1 MMLRVLLSFI
11 LVGVSTGL
19 LRSLLRPFE
28 LILVRDNSKCSVVSI
43 RHAQLHKGL
52 LEESGNYV
60 IEKPRKT
67 TPDFSEQ
74 FRIFSYDQE
83 VLWAQARAI
92 CSNSDLKV
100 DSVPLAKQTV
110 LQLQEQALPDTI
122 LVDLNWTSQIPP
134 LHIEHLINSG
144 ASNNRVDLVFF
155 SDGCAYIFM
164 NIPCLSVQYII
175 IHVDPSFKNETDTA
189 KEYDKFMEDATRL
202 AKDLSGN
209 QTFNTVKPLLNFW
222 AAFSPSNEVR
232 I

>member
-1 MMLRVLLSFI
+1 MILRVLLSFI
-11 LVGVSTGL
+11 LVGISTGL
-19 LRSLLRPFE
+19 LRASRHPFE
-28 LILVRDNSKCSVVSI
+28 LILVRDNAKCSVISI

-52 LEESGNYV
+52 LDESGNYV

-67 TPDFSEQ
+67 TPGFSEQ

-83 VLWAQARAI
+83 VLWSQARAI

-110 LQLQEQALPDTI
+110 LQLQEQVLSNTI
-122 LVDLNWTSQIPP
+122 LADMNWTSQVPP

-144 ASNNRVDLVFF
+144 PSNNRVDLVFF

-164 NIPCLSVQYII
+164 NIPRLFCSIYC
-175 IHVDPSFKNETDTA
+175 
-189 KEYDKFMEDATRL
+189 YTRWSSIQ
-202 AKDLSGN
+202 KRN
-209 QTFNTVKPLLNFW
+209 RHHR
-222 AAFSPSNEVR
+222 R